1 MTVARGGGQAG
12 AMLPDVPV
20 EKRKLP
26 LMALAIAGGV
36 GLIGLAVVINFVGWQ
51 TALDEGRRIWTVVFD
66 TLAAAGPGVF
76 FAAMAVLP
84 VAGVPMSPFAFAA
97 GPLFGARLGTPAT
110 IGLGLV
116 AITFNLTVAYWLARR
131 WLRPVLARLVARLGY
146 KMPQVES
153 GDATDLIVL
162 LRVTPGP
169 PFFVQ
174 NYLLGLAEVPFGRYL
189 VISCAVQWSYNV
201 AIMLFGDA
209 LSQGRGK
216 MAMLAIGLLA
226 ALVVGTHLVR
236 KHLARKKAA
245 A

>member
-1 MTVARGGGQAG
+1 
-12 AMLPDVPV
+12 MLPDAPV

-26 LMALAIAGGV
+26 LTALAIAGAV
-36 GLIGLAVVINFVGWQ
+36 GLIGLAVLIKLIGWQ
-51 TALDEGRRIWTVVFD
+51 TTMDEVRRMWVLMFD
-66 TLAAAGPGVF
+66 TLAAAGPVVF

-84 VAGVPMSPFAFAA
+84 VAGVPMSPFALAA
-97 GPLFGARLGTPAT
+97 APLFGARLGTPV
-110 IGLGLV
+110 ILGLGLA
-116 AITFNLTVAYWLARR
+116 AITFNLTMTYWLARR
-131 WLRPVLARLVARLGY
+131 WLRPLLSRLLIRLGY

-189 VISCAVQWSYNV
+189 VISCAVQWSFNV
-201 AIMLFGDA
+201 AFMLFGDA

-216 MAMLAIGLLA
+216 MAMISIGLLA
-226 ALVVGTHLVR
+226 ALVAGTHLVR
-236 KHLARKKAA
+236 KHLARKNTTA
-245 A
+245 